1 MGLFSSPKKTADILY
16 SDVPQEAM
24 LHACQQI
31 AEHLNWKELSTDKE
45 NTLSFQTPKSMHSFG
60 ELITIELGNNLG
72 KIKSTCIRP
81 QLTDYGK
88 NKKNISAFMELLNS
102 WKENWEKHGGLSAEI
117 PPTPQIIE
125 NPNSNEE
132 QFEYPAPQNGWTFLS
147 LFTPREGYF
156 ITPIIVLLNIAIY
169 LIMVISGI
177 HFMQP
182 DIDDM
187 IAWGAV
193 YKPLVVEGQNWRLFT
208 SSFLHFGIIHLL
220 FNMYALFFVGNIIE
234 AMMGKFH
241 FAIAYLLAGLFASLT
256 SVYFNDFVVSA
267 GASGAI
273 FGVYGLFL
281 VFSITKNLSETI
293 EQSVKTSIIVFI
305 AYNLLGGFTS
315 SEGVDNAA
323 HLGGLVSGVFIGFA
337 LLPALVQ
344 KNAVRPSN
352 FIVSGLM
359 VLLIAAT
366 YWVTNNLS
374 SLAHVYEEK
383 IEAFSKYE
391 EIALQTYINID
402 NIPENEV
409 LSALKEDGIVMWE
422 MALQEINDL
431 QNLDFPEHIQ
441 ANLKLLEKYCQYRIA
456 AFEVLYE
463 SIASDSEEMDS
474 LFAIY
479 NDSVVAIL
487 NILNDEE

>member
-1 MGLFSSPKKTADILY
+1 MGLFNSPKKTADILY
-16 SDVPQEAM
+16 SDVSQEAM
-24 LHACQQI
+24 KGACQQI
-31 AEHLNWKELSTDKE
+31 AEQLNWKEVSTETE
-45 NTLSFQTPKSMHSFG
+45 NTLSFQTPKSTHSFG
-60 ELITIELGNNLG
+60 ELITIELGTNTG
-72 KIKSTCIRP
+72 RIKSSCIRP
-81 QLTDYGK
+81 QVSDYGK
-88 NKKNISAFMELLNS
+88 NKKNISDFMALLNS
-102 WKENWEKHGGLSAEI
+102 WQENWQKQDELLAE
-117 PPTPQIIE
+117 TPLAPEINKE
-125 NPNSNEE
+125 ANSNAENL
-132 QFEYPAPQNGWTFLS
+132 EYPAPKNGWTFLS

-156 ITPIIVLLNIAIY
+156 ITPIIILLNIAIY
-169 LIMVISGI
+169 VIMVVSGI

-208 SSFLHFGIIHLL
+208 STFLHFGLIHLL

-234 AMMGKFH
+234 SMMGKFR

-281 VFSITKNLSETI
+281 VFSITKKLSGAI
-293 EQSVKTSIIVFI
+293 DQSVKTSIIIFI

-323 HLGGLVSGVFIGFA
+323 HVGGLISGVFIGFA
-337 LLPALVQ
+337 LLPALAQRGNV
-344 KNAVRPSN
+344 KRSN

-359 VLLIAAT
+359 VLLIATT
-366 YWVTNNLS
+366 YWVTNNLN

-383 IEAFSKYE
+383 IAAFSEYE
-391 EIALQTYINID
+391 DIAIQTYITID

-409 LSALKEDGIVMWE
+409 LTALKDEGIAMWE
-422 MALQEINDL
+422 LALQEINEL

-463 SIASDSEEMDS
+463 SIASDSEEMDP
-474 LFAIY
+474 LFDIY